1 MALSRTVPIAIL
13 ILSCIF
19 PADCVDTTVV
29 NKICNGNKYSDWSL
43 YSFSVARVFS
53 DLADKTA
60 KSGCDYYSKFD
71 NSGHVCYGHAA
82 CNGTLSQS
90 DCSYC
95 VRTAWDDVDD
105 QCDHSIGVQFQLH
118 DCRLRYENYPFT
130 E

>member
-19 PADCVDTTVV
+19 PANGVDTTVV

-43 YSFSVARVFS
+43 YSFSVEWRACLLR
-53 DLADKTA
+53 
-60 KSGCDYYSKFD
+60 
-71 NSGHVCYGHAA
+71 HAA
-82 CNGTLSQS
+82 CNGTLSPS

-118 DCRLRYENYPFT
+118 DSRLRYENYPFT